1 MKPKHSELASVLKTG
16 IFNKPYTSFKDL
28 EKKISELGKINTLA
42 IGNAFE
48 VFVEAYLCTQA
59 DKQVQEYFQV
69 GHIPKPWRD
78 RLNLSTGSAGIDGLY
93 IDRSGDPVLFQV
105 KFLSGRPQI
114 TLDIA
119 SKFLGLS
126 NQCRKRFIISNSNDM
141 VTLVKQR
148 KVSAIL
154 GFQFDKLTPDDFKAI
169 HHFLHQKRYQP
180 KPYRPDPHQAQAVRQ
195 VIQAFK
201 TEDRTQAIMACG
213 TGKTFAALWVA
224 EALKPKTVLVLVPSI
239 ALLSQTLKE
248 WSKATSWG
256 DRFTYM
262 AVCSDDTVGKQ
273 EDDVVLRP
281 TDLDFPTSTDP
292 KEIKK
297 FLQSSSSN
305 VRIIFSTYQSSAMVA
320 KAMKGQTFDLGIFD
334 EAHKTTGSKKTH
346 FTEAHQDKFI
356 SIRKRLYMT
365 ATPRIY
371 KINKRNKEGD
381 FDVLSMDDP
390 KIYGREAYK
399 LSFGEAARKKIICN
413 YKIVITTIDPRRLD
427 PKLLPISKTLVKKEH
442 LPSDWVAKSAALA
455 QAIEETK
462 AKRIITFHSRIK
474 LARELASDG
483 PQGIQTHL
491 KGFGTFH
498 VSGEDSASK
507 RESDIEDF
515 KNTPKGLITNARCL
529 TEGVDVPTVDMV
541 AFMDPKKSTIDIA
554 QAIGR
559 AMRKPRGTSSKK
571 LGYIFIPLLVEST
584 KGTMT
589 ESSIEE
595 TDYRAIADVI
605 NAMQELDEDLKD
617 IITEIRYQTGLT
629 GHFNP
634 RKLYEKISFSGNL
647 NQLSLKVIEE
657 AVLNEVVDRIG
668 ESWDESFGKLQA
680 YVKKHKAYPRGRSGS
695 LGNWLSHQ
703 RGAYRKKTLSPD
715 RIRRL
720 ESLSSWSWDP
730 IDDQWNENFQQLQAY
745 VKKHQAYPGQRDGY
759 IGMWVHHQRQNY
771 IRKIKT
777 LSSDK
782 ISQLESLPGWFWEP
796 LTGQWNQN
804 FEELK
809 VYLSKHKAYPSEKE
823 GSLCI
828 WMHRQRSRHKRK
840 LISADEVRQLESL
853 PDWLWD
859 PLIGQWNQNYKELKR
874 HVAQYKAY
882 PNQRSGS
889 LGLWVVVQRRRY
901 QNKTIPIDQVRRLE
915 TLQGWIWDSL
925 VDQWDQNFR
934 ELKSFLAKNKGEY
947 PPTGAKGLGGW
958 VSQLRKSRQRGKL
971 PSDKIK
977 RLQTLPGWSWDPI
990 SDQWNKNFEQLQAYV
1005 KKHQAHPGQKS
1016 GPLGTWLS
1024 NQRGAYRKKTL
1035 SADHIRRLESL
1046 PGWSWD
1052 PIDDQWNENFQQL
1065 QAYMKKHKAYPTDGS
1080 GSLGNWLSHQRGA
1093 YRKKNLSPDR
1103 IRQLENLPGWSW
1115 KIKRGPHF
1123 KKDKT

>member
-69 GHIPKPWRD
+69 GHIPKQWRD

-93 IDRSGDPVLFQV
+93 IDRSGDPVLFQA
-105 KFLSGRPQI
+105 KFYTGRPQI
-114 TLDIA
+114 TYGIA
-119 SKFLGLS
+119 KSFLGMS
-126 NQCRKRFIISNSNDM
+126 NQCRKRFIISNANDM
-141 VTLVKQR
+141 VSLVKQQ

-371 KINKRNKEGD
+371 KINQRNQEGD

-515 KNTPKGLITNARCL
+515 KNSPKGLITNARCL

-571 LGYIFIPLLVEST
+571 IGYIFIPLLVEST
-584 KGTMT
+584 KGKLT

-595 TDYRAIADVI
+595 TDYKAIADVI

-617 IITEIRYQTGLT
+617 IISEIRYQKGLT
-629 GHFNP
+629 SQFNP
-634 RKLYEKISFSGNL
+634 RKLAEKISFSGNL
-647 NQLSLKVIEE
+647 SELSLKVIEE

-668 ESWDESFGKLQA
+668 KTWDEWFGKLKK
-680 YVKKHKAYPRGRSGS
+680 YVAQHKGYPGQKKDGS
-695 LGNWLSHQ
+695 LYSWVLIQ
-703 RGAYRKKTLSPD
+703 RITFKKNTLSPE
-715 RIRRL
+715 R
-720 ESLSSWSWDP
+720 
-730 IDDQWNENFQQLQAY
+730 
-745 VKKHQAYPGQRDGY
+745 VKR
-759 IGMWVHHQRQNY
+759 
-771 IRKIKT
+771 
-777 LSSDK
+777 
-782 ISQLESLPGWFWEP
+782 
-796 LTGQWNQN
+796 
-804 FEELK
+804 
-809 VYLSKHKAYPSEKE
+809 
-823 GSLCI
+823 
-828 WMHRQRSRHKRK
+828 
-840 LISADEVRQLESL
+840 
-853 PDWLWD
+853 
-859 PLIGQWNQNYKELKR
+859 
-874 HVAQYKAY
+874 
-882 PNQRSGS
+882 
-889 LGLWVVVQRRRY
+889 
-901 QNKTIPIDQVRRLE
+901 
-915 TLQGWIWDSL
+915 
-925 VDQWDQNFR
+925 
-934 ELKSFLAKNKGEY
+934 LKS
-947 PPTGAKGLGGW
+947 
-958 VSQLRKSRQRGKL
+958 
-971 PSDKIK
+971 
-977 RLQTLPGWSWDPI
+977 LPGWSWDPLTDEWNQNYNSLKKYLARHEAYPITHSGSLSEWANTQRRAYKRNAI
-990 SDQWNKNFEQLQAYV
+990 SPDRIRLLESLPGWSWAPDTDAWNQNFDLLKKYVAQHKAYPL
-1005 KKHQAHPGQKS
+1005 KKS
-1016 GPLGTWLS
+1016 ESLVEWIRS
-1024 NQRGAYRKKTL
+1024 QRRAYKGKHL
-1035 SADHIRRLESL
+1035 SADRIRRLESL

-1052 PIDDQWNENFQQL
+1052 P
-1065 QAYMKKHKAYPTDGS
+1065 KKT
-1080 GSLGNWLSHQRGA
+1080 
-1093 YRKKNLSPDR
+1093 KK
-1103 IRQLENLPGWSW
+1103 
-1115 KIKRGPHF
+1115 
-1123 KKDKT
+1123 

>member
-69 GHIPKPWRD
+69 GHIPKQWRD

-114 TLDIA
+114 TLNIA

-141 VTLVKQR
+141 VSLVKQQ

-154 GFQFDKLTPDDFKAI
+154 GFQLDKLTPDDFKAI

-201 TEDRTQAIMACG
+201 TENRTQAIMACG

-256 DRFTYM
+256 ERFTYM

-371 KINKRNKEGD
+371 KINQRNQEGD

-515 KNTPKGLITNARCL
+515 KNSPKGLITNARCL

-584 KGTMT
+584 KGKMT

-595 TDYRAIADVI
+595 TDYKAIADVI

-617 IITEIRYQTGLT
+617 IISEIRYQTGLT
-629 GHFNP
+629 GQFNP
-634 RKLYEKISFSGNL
+634 RKLSEKISFSGNL
-647 NQLSLKVIEE
+647 SELSLKVIEE

-668 ESWDESFGKLQA
+668 ESWDESFGKL
-680 YVKKHKAYPRGRSGS
+680 KKYLAQHKTYPSHQSNS
-695 LGNWLSHQ
+695 LGVWVVNQRARYRLKKMSLDRASRLERLPDWSWSPMEDAWFENFSILKAFVAKRTRYPSRAAANESALAEWVKGQRRDFRAKILSSQRRKALETLHNWSWNLKLDGIHKRLNELRIFLARNKNKYPSLSAAKSTDRSLAAWVHQ
-703 RGAYRKKTLSPD
+703 RRNKYSRGKLSND
-715 RIRRL
+715 
-720 ESLSSWSWDP
+720 
-730 IDDQWNENFQQLQAY
+730 Y
-745 VKKHQAYPGQRDGY
+745 
-759 IGMWVHHQRQNY
+759 
-771 IRKIKT
+771 
-777 LSSDK
+777 
-782 ISQLESLPGWFWEP
+782 
-796 LTGQWNQN
+796 
-804 FEELK
+804 
-809 VYLSKHKAYPSEKE
+809 
-823 GSLCI
+823 
-828 WMHRQRSRHKRK
+828 
-840 LISADEVRQLESL
+840 VRQLESL
-853 PDWLWD
+853 PSWSWKRIDLWD
-859 PLIGQWNQNYKELKR
+859 SFFTSLKIYLELNSEFPNSNSKLKDEKTLAVWAQN
-874 HVAQYKAY
+874 
-882 PNQRSGS
+882 
-889 LGLWVVVQRRRY
+889 QRRRY
-901 QNKTIPIDQVRRLE
+901 KKNTLKVYKSKKLE
-915 TLQGWIWDSL
+915 S
-925 VDQWDQNFR
+925 
-934 ELKSFLAKNKGEY
+934 
-947 PPTGAKGLGGW
+947 
-958 VSQLRKSRQRGKL
+958 
-971 PSDKIK
+971 IK
-977 RLQTLPGWSWDPI
+977 GWSWDP
-990 SDQWNKNFEQLQAYV
+990 KNDSWQASFKEVKRYLAKYKTYPSQNNSSLAFWIGNQRSGYSKNTLSKDRVLQLQSLANWSWDPKNDSWENSFEEIRQFAIKY
-1005 KKHQAHPGQKS
+1005 KRYPGQKENL
-1016 GPLGTWLS
+1016 LGSWVS
-1024 NQRGAYRKKTL
+1024 IQRRTYKKKTL
-1035 SADHIRRLESL
+1035 SADRIRRLESL
-1046 PGWSWD
+1046 PGWSW
-1052 PIDDQWNENFQQL
+1052 
-1065 QAYMKKHKAYPTDGS
+1065 KV
-1080 GSLGNWLSHQRGA
+1080 
-1093 YRKKNLSPDR
+1093 
-1103 IRQLENLPGWSW
+1103 
-1115 KIKRGPHF
+1115 KRGSKH
-1123 KKDKT
+1123 KKDKP

>member
-16 IFNKPYTSFKDL
+16 IFNKPYASFKDL

-69 GHIPKPWRD
+69 GHIPKQWRD

-195 VIQAFK
+195 VIKEFK
-201 TEDRTQAIMACG
+201 TENRTQAIMACG

-305 VRIIFSTYQSSAMVA
+305 VRIIFSTYQSSAKVA
-320 KAMKGQTFDLGIFD
+320 KAMKGRTFDLGIFD

-371 KINKRNKEGD
+371 KINKRNQEGD

-413 YKIVITTIDPRRLD
+413 YKIVITTIDTRRLD
-427 PKLLPISKTLVKKEH
+427 PKLLPISKTLIKKEH

-515 KNTPKGLITNARCL
+515 KNSPKGLITNARCL

-571 LGYIFIPLLVEST
+571 IGYIFIPLLVEST
-584 KGTMT
+584 DGKMT

-595 TDYRAIADVI
+595 TDYKAIADVI

-617 IITEIRYQTGLT
+617 IISEIRYQTGLT
-629 GHFNP
+629 GQFNP
-634 RKLYEKISFSGNL
+634 RKLAEKISFSENL
-647 NQLSLKVIEE
+647 SELSLKVIEE

-668 ESWDESFGKLQA
+668 ESWDESFGKL
-680 YVKKHKAYPRGRSGS
+680 KKYLAQHKTYPAQESGS
-695 LGNWLSHQ
+695 LGAWISSQRQAYKKKALGPERVHLIESLPDWSWDPSIDQWNQKFISLKKYLFNHKCYPKSHSGPMSVFISNLRLAYKRKALSQ
-703 RGAYRKKTLSPD
+703 D

-720 ESLSSWSWDP
+720 ESLPGWSWEARDALWDNTFSKLKKYVIQNEEFPAYGAGSLGEWIGTQRIFYKRKALSLDRIRRLESLLGWTWDP
-730 IDDQWNENFQQLQAY
+730 SVDAWNRNFTLLKKYLAQHKAFPGRKNPILNRWAY
-745 VKKHQAYPGQRDGY
+745 KQRRFYKKKA
-759 IGMWVHHQRQNY
+759 
-771 IRKIKT
+771 
-777 LSSDK
+777 LSSDRVRR
-782 ISQLESLPGWFWEP
+782 LESLPGWTWNKFEDA
-796 LTGQWNQN
+796 WNQS
-804 FEELK
+804 FALLK
-809 VYLSKHKAYPSEKE
+809 KYLVQHKTYPFQT
-823 GSLCI
+823 
-828 WMHRQRSRHKRK
+828 H
-840 LISADEVRQLESL
+840 
-853 PDWLWD
+853 
-859 PLIGQWNQNYKELKR
+859 
-874 HVAQYKAY
+874 
-882 PNQRSGS
+882 GS
-889 LGLWVVVQRRRY
+889 LGTWV
-901 QNKTIPIDQVRRLE
+901 T
-915 TLQGWIWDSL
+915 
-925 VDQWDQNFR
+925 
-934 ELKSFLAKNKGEY
+934 
-947 PPTGAKGLGGW
+947 
-958 VSQLRKSRQRGKL
+958 
-971 PSDKIK
+971 
-977 RLQTLPGWSWDPI
+977 
-990 SDQWNKNFEQLQAYV
+990 
-1005 KKHQAHPGQKS
+1005 
-1016 GPLGTWLS
+1016 
-1024 NQRGAYRKKTL
+1024 NQRKVYKRKAF
-1035 SADHIRRLESL
+1035 SPDRIRRLESL

-1052 PIDDQWNENFQQL
+1052 P
-1065 QAYMKKHKAYPTDGS
+1065 K
-1080 GSLGNWLSHQRGA
+1080 
-1093 YRKKNLSPDR
+1093 
-1103 IRQLENLPGWSW
+1103 
-1115 KIKRGPHF
+1115 KIK
-1123 KKDKT
+1123 K

>member
-1 MKPKHSELASVLKTG
+1 VKPKHSELGSVLKTG

-69 GHIPKPWRD
+69 GHIPKQWRD

-93 IDRSGDPVLFQV
+93 IDRSGDPVLFQA
-105 KFLSGRPQI
+105 KFYTGRPQI
-114 TLDIA
+114 TYGIA
-119 SKFLGLS
+119 KSFLGMS
-126 NQCRKRFIISNSNDM
+126 NHCRKRFIISNANDM
-141 VTLVKQR
+141 VDLVKQR
-148 KVSAIL
+148 KVSSIL

-195 VIQAFK
+195 VIKEFK
-201 TEDRTQAIMACG
+201 TEHRTQAIMACG

-256 DRFTYM
+256 ERFTYM

-305 VRIIFSTYQSSAMVA
+305 VRIVFSTYQSSAMVA

-413 YKIVITTIDPRRLD
+413 YKIVITTIDPRHLD

-462 AKRIITFHSRIK
+462 AQRIITFHSRIK

-491 KGFGTFH
+491 KGFQAFH

-515 KNTPKGLITNARCL
+515 KNSPKGLITNARCL

-571 LGYIFIPLLVEST
+571 IGYIFIPLLVEST
-584 KGTMT
+584 KGKMT

-595 TDYRAIADVI
+595 TDYKAIADVI

-617 IITEIRYQTGLT
+617 IISEIRYQKGLT
-629 GHFNP
+629 GQFNP
-634 RKLYEKISFSGNL
+634 RKLSEKISFSGNL
-647 NQLSLKVIEE
+647 SEVSLKVIEE

-668 ESWDESFGKLQA
+668 ESWDEWFGKIGH
-680 YVKKHKAYPRGRSGS
+680 YVAQHKGYPVSGS
-695 LGNWLSHQ
+695 GPLSSWVSHQRQDYKKKSLSADRVKRLGSLPNWSWDRSTDEWKQNFTEVKRYLAKYKDYPAAGSGRLGNWAATQ
-703 RGAYRKKTLSPD
+703 RSSYLKGLLAKD
-715 RIRRL
+715 RIEQL
-720 ESLSSWSWDP
+720 ESLAGWFWEPYSFLWDQKFDSLKKYITKHKKYPTSYPLDGWMTRQRQDYKKKSLSADRVKRLGSLPDWSWDP
-730 IDDQWNENFQQLQAY
+730 IIDEWNKNFDLL
-745 VKKHQAYPGQRDGY
+745 KKYLAKHKNYPRRESGPLGVWTRGQRSA
-759 IGMWVHHQRQNY
+759 
-771 IRKIKT
+771 RKRSKT
-777 LSSDK
+777 FSSDRVK
-782 ISQLESLPGWFWEP
+782 QLESLPGWSWDLFIDEWSKNFDL
-796 LTGQWNQN
+796 LTKFMAQ
-804 FEELK
+804 
-809 VYLSKHKAYPSEKE
+809 HKTFPA
-823 GSLCI
+823 L
-828 WMHRQRSRHKRK
+828 
-840 LISADEVRQLESL
+840 
-853 PDWLWD
+853 
-859 PLIGQWNQNYKELKR
+859 
-874 HVAQYKAY
+874 
-882 PNQRSGS
+882 RSGT
-889 LGLWVVVQRRRY
+889 LG
-901 QNKTIPIDQVRRLE
+901 
-915 TLQGWIWDSL
+915 
-925 VDQWDQNFR
+925 
-934 ELKSFLAKNKGEY
+934 A
-947 PPTGAKGLGGW
+947 W
-958 VSQLRKSRQRGKL
+958 VSHQRQYYKKKS
-971 PSDKIK
+971 
-977 RLQTLPGWSWDPI
+977 
-990 SDQWNKNFEQLQAYV
+990 
-1005 KKHQAHPGQKS
+1005 
-1016 GPLGTWLS
+1016 
-1024 NQRGAYRKKTL
+1024 L
-1035 SADHIRRLESL
+1035 SADRVKRLESL
-1046 PGWSWD
+1046 PGWSWN
-1052 PIDDQWNENFQQL
+1052 P
-1065 QAYMKKHKAYPTDGS
+1065 KKT
-1080 GSLGNWLSHQRGA
+1080 
-1093 YRKKNLSPDR
+1093 KK
-1103 IRQLENLPGWSW
+1103 
-1115 KIKRGPHF
+1115 
-1123 KKDKT
+1123 

>member
-69 GHIPKPWRD
+69 GHIPKQWRD
-78 RLNLSTGSAGIDGLY
+78 RLNLSTSSAGIDGLY

-169 HHFLHQKRYQP
+169 HHFLNQKRYQP
-180 KPYRPDPHQAQAVRQ
+180 KPYRPDPHQAQAVQQ
-195 VIQAFK
+195 VIKEFK
-201 TEDRTQAIMACG
+201 VEHRTQAIMACG

-256 DRFTYM
+256 ERFTYM

-371 KINKRNKEGD
+371 KINQRNQEGD

-474 LARELASDG
+474 LAKELASDG

-515 KNTPKGLITNARCL
+515 KNSPKGLITNARCL

-571 LGYIFIPLLVEST
+571 IGYIFIPLLVEST
-584 KGTMT
+584 KGKLT

-595 TDYRAIADVI
+595 TDYKAIADVI

-617 IITEIRYQTGLT
+617 IITEIRFQKGLT
-629 GHFNP
+629 DQFNP
-634 RKLYEKISFSGNL
+634 RKLSEKISFSGNL
-647 NQLSLKVIEE
+647 SELSLKVIEE
-657 AVLNEVVDRIG
+657 AVLNEVVDSIS
-668 ESWDESFGKLQA
+668 ESWDENYGSLSLFIKNHKRYPVRDGGVLNEGYLSRWITKQRMKYKEGKLS
-680 YVKKHKAYPRGRSGS
+680 PRKIK
-695 LGNWLSHQ
+695 L
-703 RGAYRKKTLSPD
+703 
-715 RIRRL
+715 L
-720 ESLSSWSWDP
+720 ESLLAWSWNPFVDGWNEALARYKKFVVIHNRLPKNLDRKGNRPQEELIVARWINGIRSRKRDTLTDIEIQEIESLPLWVWDP
-730 IDDQWNENFQQLQAY
+730 IVDRWERYITEYKEFFSRHRRPPSNYGNAGE
-745 VKKHQAYPGQRDGY
+745 KKLAKF
-759 IGMWVHHQRQNY
+759 VNHHRTY
-771 IRKIKT
+771 FKSGILSREKIM
-777 LSSDK
+777 
-782 ISQLESLPGWFWEP
+782 QLESLPGW
-796 LTGQWNQN
+796 
-804 FEELK
+804 
-809 VYLSKHKAYPSEKE
+809 
-823 GSLCI
+823 
-828 WMHRQRSRHKRK
+828 
-840 LISADEVRQLESL
+840 
-853 PDWLWD
+853 
-859 PLIGQWNQNYKELKR
+859 
-874 HVAQYKAY
+874 
-882 PNQRSGS
+882 
-889 LGLWVVVQRRRY
+889 
-901 QNKTIPIDQVRRLE
+901 
-915 TLQGWIWDSL
+915 
-925 VDQWDQNFR
+925 
-934 ELKSFLAKNKGEY
+934 
-947 PPTGAKGLGGW
+947 
-958 VSQLRKSRQRGKL
+958 
-971 PSDKIK
+971 
-977 RLQTLPGWSWDPI
+977 SWDPFA
-990 SDQWNKNFEQLQAYV
+990 DAWNTNFQQLQASV
-1005 KKHQAHPGQKS
+1005 KKHQSYPGTASEYLRRWGVK
-1016 GPLGTWLS
+1016 
-1024 NQRGAYRKKTL
+1024 QRIAYKKKTL
-1035 SADHIRRLESL
+1035 STDRIHRLESL

-1052 PIDDQWNENFQQL
+1052 PKG
-1065 QAYMKKHKAYPTDGS
+1065 KKK
-1080 GSLGNWLSHQRGA
+1080 
-1093 YRKKNLSPDR
+1093 
-1103 IRQLENLPGWSW
+1103 
-1115 KIKRGPHF
+1115 
-1123 KKDKT
+1123 